1 MTKYDVSKVIIIAKS
16 QVGYA
21 ETPENITKY
30 SAYFEGTDFY
40 NGSKGN
46 GTSWGVAWCDI
57 FFDYCMCQAFGMEN
71 ARKIICQPK
80 NSYGAGCRESYRYYK
95 QAKRTG
101 TTPKIGAQIFFS
113 NDGTEDGINHT
124 GIVIK
129 IEGNKVYTIEG
140 NKNNKV
146 SECSYSKSNK
156 TIYGYGYPKY
166 DEIASESAPAPVVPS
181 ESNSSSSIE
190 EMATRT
196 YRGEFGNM
204 PGRKAKI
211 EALGYSYEEVQA
223 KLNEMYYSKKPTD
236 DSWNG
241 FVNTVRDPLNVR
253 QSSNLTSPVI
263 KQLAKGSTHKF
274 RGAAKNGMY
283 QLADGSGWCAASL
296 VKKL

>member
-1 MTKYDVSKVIIIAKS
+1 MTKYDVSKVINIAKS

-101 TTPKIGAQIFFS
+101 TTPKVGAQIFFS
-113 NDGTEDGINHT
+113 NNGTEDGINHT

-129 IEGNKVYTIEG
+129 IEGNKVFTIEG

-146 SECSYSKSNK
+146 SECSYIKSNK
-156 TIYGYGYPKY
+156 TIYGFGYPKY
-166 DEIASESAPAPVVPS
+166 DETAPESVQQPS
-181 ESNSSSSIE
+181 QSNEGNSSLTVE
-190 EMATRT
+190 EMARRA
-196 YRGEFGNM
+196 YRGDFGNY
-204 PGRKAKI
+204 PERKAKI
-211 EALGYSYEEVQA
+211 EALGFSYAVVQA
-223 KLNEMYYSKKPTD
+223 KLEEMYYS
-236 DSWNG
+236 WNG
-241 FVNTVRDPLNVR
+241 LVNTVRDPLNVR
-253 QSSNLTSPVI
+253 KTSDPGSKI
-263 KQLAKGSTHKF
+263 LRAIDKGSIHKF
-274 RGAAKNGMY
+274 KGSAKNGMY
-283 QLADGSGWCAASL
+283 QLADGSGWCAASFI
-296 VKKL
+296 KKL